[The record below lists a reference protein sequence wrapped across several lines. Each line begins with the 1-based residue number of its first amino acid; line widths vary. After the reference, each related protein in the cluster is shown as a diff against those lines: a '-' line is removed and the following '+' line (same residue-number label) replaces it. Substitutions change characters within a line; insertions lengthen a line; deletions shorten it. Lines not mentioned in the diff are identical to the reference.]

1 MVASAPGTLAYDH
14 ETRFPVT
21 RVFTILIAL
30 AACKDSVDDELVRR
44 YMAKIRPDLEK
55 AKAGLA
61 ATKET
66 SALMVCANMVNLDD
80 LKKTDAPLAA
90 DLAQFCTRDYPLW
103 VMRHAVDKAEAARK
117 LAPKDDFVPA
127 CTDLFYPQAVEDLTK
142 YGTAT
147 DETRALE
154 SRMAVACPK

>member
-1 MVASAPGTLAYDH
+1 M
-14 ETRFPVT
+14 T

-30 AACKDSVDDELVRR
+30 AACKDSVDEELVRR

-55 AKAGLA
+55 AKAGLVA
-61 ATKET
+61 KNET
-66 SALMVCANMVNLDD
+66 SAVMVCSSMVNLEDI
-80 LKKTDAPLAA
+80 KKTDATLAV

-117 LAPKDDFVPA
+117 LDPKSTFLPD
-127 CTDLFYPQAVEDLTK
+127 CTDLFYPQAVEDLQT

-154 SRMAVACPK
+154 ARMTAACPK